1 MEILYA
7 ARTLGDN
14 NPLVFPMR
22 SGKPIPAS
30 TLPKRL
36 QQYRIATVAHGFRSS
51 FRDSAAEESDH
62 PREVIEAALAH
73 VVQNKVEAAHARS
86 DLFEHQR
93 RMDNWAAY
101 VASGSSR
108 SADCREYIAD
118 GVNDANG
125 KTAGNGGG

>member
-1 MEILYA
+1 
-7 ARTLGDN
+7 
-14 NPLVFPMR
+14 MR

-36 QQYRIATVAHGFRSS
+36 QQYQIATVAHRFRSS

-73 VVQNKVEAAHARS
+73 VVQNKVEATHARS